1 MQLRPAVDKTT
12 GPYDYEKEQR
22 ENAKYSGKIDSS
34 LQFEELEIQGQIIES
49 YSKPGNPKWVFY
61 IHGGGFTTGIA
72 GERRAVT
79 QYILKELGYDCISV
93 NYLLAS

>member
-34 LQFEELEIQGQIIES
+34 LKSWKYRVRLSSSIPNQAIQNGSSISTEVVLRQVLPVS
-49 YSKPGNPKWVFY
+49 
-61 IHGGGFTTGIA
+61 A
-72 GERRAVT
+72 ERLPS
-79 QYILKELGYDCISV
+79 IF
-93 NYLLAS
+93 